1 MRTWKNVFAIAV
13 AGLLTETAHSAIE
26 TGAFGNRAF
35 ADVNVIKQTE
45 SHTAAVNGFDVFIDD
60 GPYESVLRLIGRNGV
75 EILVVFLVTLDH
87 FLGFG
92 LF

>member
-1 MRTWKNVFAIAV
+1 MAEAAHGAIQ
-13 AGLLTETAHSAIE
+13 
-26 TGAFGNRAF
+26 TGAFGNGTLT
-35 ADVNVIKQTE
+35 DVDVIKQAET
-45 SHTAAVNGFDVFIDD
+45 HTAAVNGFDVFIDD